1 MPFRPALAVVLAVV
15 LSSCATVNLGD
26 QPVRPGPAGAPSPV
40 AAPAAASAPA
50 SAKPELPFKLPS
62 EVLKN
67 TRTVDGFFRLHV
79 KRDQTVYATIRPDQL
94 ATDFGLVLHYSS
106 GGGVLDIQEGL
117 YLSDTRVMRFERA
130 ADKVHLVHR
139 NTKFIAE
146 PGSAMEKA
154 LSNNTAHSIVQT
166 FDIAAQDTATKA
178 VVIDLT
184 PFLVSDYAA
193 IAERTKGYFPQQR
206 EPLFNKASSWVDRV
220 QGFPRNVE
228 IDAKL
233 SFRPGVSPAFGA
245 DGIPDNRSF
254 TAGVRYSLFAFPEVP
269 MAPRAADNRLGYFV
283 DAAKNFSEDRAWD
296 PMERR
301 INRWRLEKKDP
312 AAAVSDPVK
321 PITYYID
328 RSIPA
333 EYRPYVKEGVE
344 GWNKAF
350 AAAGFRNAIVALDPP
365 ENDTTWSAE
374 DIRYSTIRWTAAYQM
389 GYAIGPSQTDPRTGE
404 ILNADILLSS
414 EFVGGWSNEYDDI
427 TGPDGM
433 LTRLERLQRL
443 LAESPAEAAA
453 RSCFYHFGL
462 KHDIGLTRATLLAD
476 GVTGDIPTELIGA
489 FLRSLTLHEVG
500 HTLGLMHNFE
510 SSQAI
515 PFEKLH
521 DREFTRLN
529 GVTSSV
535 MDYDRTNINPDR
547 SKQGFYGNPEVGAY
561 DVWVIQYGYT
571 PFAPEQEK
579 AGLAAIAGRSA
590 EPLLT
595 YGSHEDMSGGGID
608 PYINVWDLSDD
619 HLAFARSRF
628 QLVSNLEP
636 RMEAR
641 LVKDGD
647 SYERLRGAY
656 NGLLMERFQ
665 VLQPVTKL
673 VGGVYFSR
681 DHKGTP
687 NARVPMTPVPAAE
700 QKEAVRFIVDSFLAD
715 GAITPSADRLNRM
728 APGLHLDWN
737 SFHSGPIDVQ
747 IHSTIAAMQGGFVGA
762 LTDPIKLT
770 RMIDNEVRIPG
781 GTDAYTVAELFEDLT
796 GGIWSEAAARRNV
809 SSIRRN
815 LQRAHLDRFAA
826 IVMNERSSP
835 MMPSWPEDARSLAR
849 LELTELSAELGQAL
863 ASGGLDRTTRA
874 HYLESQARITM
885 VLEAGLAKSGVR

>member
-1 MPFRPALAVVLAVV
+1 MKLHAVWAIALTLS
-15 LSSCATVNLGD
+15 LSSCTTVNLGE
-26 QPVRPGPAGAPSPV
+26 QAGRSPS
-40 AAPAAASAPA
+40 APAAAPAPA
-50 SAKPELPFKLPS
+50 TPAAPKSDLPFKLPT

-67 TRTVDGFFRLHV
+67 TRTVDGFFRLNV
-79 KRDQTVYATIRPDQL
+79 KRDQTVYATLRPDQL
-94 ATDFGLVLHYSS
+94 DQDFGFVMHYSS

-117 YLSDTRVMRFERA
+117 YLSDTRMMRFVRA
-130 ADKVHLVHR
+130 ADKIHLVHR
-139 NTKFIAE
+139 NTRFIAE
-146 PGSAMEKA
+146 PGSAIERA
-154 LSNNTAHSIVQT
+154 LANNTAHSIVQT
-166 FDIAAQDTATKA
+166 FDIAAFDTASKS

-184 PFLVSDYAA
+184 PFLVSDYAG
-193 IAERTKGYFPQQR
+193 IAERTKGYYPQQR
-206 EPLFNKASSWVDRV
+206 EPAFNKASSWVDRV
-220 QGFPRNVE
+220 QAFPKNVE

-233 SFRPGVSPAFGA
+233 SFRPGVSPAFGG

-254 TAGVRYSLFAFPEVP
+254 TAGVRYSLFALPETP
-269 MAPRAADNRLGYFV
+269 LAARAADNRLGFFV
-283 DAAKNFSEDRAWD
+283 DAAKNFSDDRAWD

-312 AAAVSDPVK
+312 TAAVSEPVK

-333 EYRPYVKEGVE
+333 EYRPYVKQGVE

-350 AAAGFRNAIVALDPP
+350 EAAGFRNAIVALDPP
-365 ENDTTWSAE
+365 EGDSTWSAE

-389 GYAIGPSQTDPRTGE
+389 GYAIGPSQTDPRSGE

-414 EFVGGWSNEYDDI
+414 EFVSGWSNEYDDV

-433 LTRLERLQRL
+433 LTRLEEVQRRL
-443 LAESPAEAAA
+443 ADSPADVAA
-453 RSCFYHFGL
+453 RSCFYNFGL

-476 GVTGDIPTELIGA
+476 GVTGDIPVELIGA

-521 DREFTRLN
+521 DREFTRAN

-547 SKQGFYGNPEVGAY
+547 SKQGYYGNPEVGAY

-571 PFAPEQEK
+571 PFATGQEE
-579 AGLAAIAGRSA
+579 AGLAAIAARSA

-656 NGLLMERFQ
+656 NGLLIERFG

-687 NARVPMTPVPAAE
+687 NARVPMTPVSAAE
-700 QKEAVRFIVDSFLAD
+700 QKEAVRFVMDSFLAD

-728 APGLHLDWN
+728 APGMHLDWN
-737 SFHSGPIDVQ
+737 SYHSGPIDVQ
-747 IHSTIAAMQGGFVGA
+747 IHSTIASMQGSLVAA
-762 LTDPIKLT
+762 LTDATKLT
-770 RMIDNEVRIPG
+770 RMIDNEVRMPG
-781 GTDAYTVAELFEDLT
+781 GADAYTVAELFEDLT
-796 GGIWSEAAARRNV
+796 GGIWSEAPARRNV

-815 LQRAHLDRFAA
+815 LQRVYLDRLGA
-826 IVMNERSSP
+826 IVMNERPSP
-835 MMPSWPEDARSLAR
+835 AMPSWPEDARSLAR
-849 LELTELSAELGQAL
+849 LELSELSADLATALG
-863 ASGGLDRTTRA
+863 ASSLDRTTRA
-874 HYLESQARITM
+874 HYLESQARIAM
-885 VLEAGLAKSGVR
+885 VLEASLTKTGVR